1 MATLEEQLR
10 NLERQLSRVKP
21 EKVIHNTPD
30 AVSRMN
36 RVHRE
41 SSWRGR
47 EIALDQ
53 EEMKL

>member
-10 NLERQLSRVKP
+10 RLEQQLSRVKP

-53 EEMKL
+53 EEMK